1 MAKKI
6 LMEST
11 KSKFKVLDKKPAN
24 VLKRIQGV
32 LSDFKS
38 NRNGRIYNGDA
49 LVKGLSAP
57 EITELIN
64 NKKWKNAIYNNEWG
78 YSKLFSEKY
87 H

>member
-38 NRNGRIYNGDA
+38 NRNF
-49 LVKGLSAP
+49 
-57 EITELIN
+57 
-64 NKKWKNAIYNNEWG
+64 AI
-78 YSKLFSEKY
+78 
-87 H
+87 